1 MTVFHFIGSLSVL
14 EIIIWQSIR
23 TGVKIEERNTY
34 KEKRAH
40 WRLSK
45 LFKKGALGMGYVEEL
60 RKVVGHSPLI
70 LVGAVVVLVD
80 PDGRLLLEKRKFPEG
95 LWGLPGGLMELGES
109 TEDTAKRE
117 VLEETGLTVSELRL
131 INVYSGPNHFVVAKN
146 GDEYY
151 VVTTA
156 YYSDVYSGELTVDH
170 EESLSFKFFSPE
182 RLPAKLVGSHCTV
195 IKEFLELQCSAE
207 VSSK

>member
-1 MTVFHFIGSLSVL
+1 MIK
-14 EIIIWQSIR
+14 WQYGG
-23 TGVKIEERNTY
+23 TDVKIEGINLAVMWV
-34 KEKRAH
+34 KPAIVKVAQKR
-40 WRLSK
+40 
-45 LFKKGALGMGYVEEL
+45 GVIIMGYVEEL
-60 RKVVGHSPLI
+60 RKVVGHRPLI

-80 PDGRLLLEKRKFPEG
+80 PTGRLLLEERKFPEG

-109 TEDTAKRE
+109 TIDTAKRE
-117 VLEETGLTVSELRL
+117 VLEETGLLVEELKL

-156 YYSDVYSGELTVDH
+156 CYSDDYNGELVVDQ

-182 RLPAKLVGSHCTV
+182 ELPDRLVGSHRTV
-195 IKEFLELQCSAE
+195 IKEFLEHHYFE
-207 VSSK
+207 VVANNQKPLNK